1 MALTSPS
8 LPYRYKQLL
17 FYATKLAPLP
27 AEDHTPSNKVE
38 GCVSQVWVNPEL
50 KEDGKVYWS
59 ADSDSQLTKGLAAL
73 LVLGLS
79 GCTPEEITRLD
90 PSFIE
95 LLGLKQSLT
104 PSRNNGFLNMLRL
117 MQKKSAALAAAV
129 ASSSAAKEAS
139 IPVTLPTLTSS
150 FVPLVSSF
158 PPDSPEI
165 QERIKAAL
173 TSSLSPSWLEVI
185 DESPKLSRQAQ
196 LDLASGKA
204 ITRKEREVHLRVEIV
219 SSAFEGQSLVK
230 RHRAINTLLSD
241 EFNRGLHALSL
252 DTRTPSEAGM

>member
-1 MALTSPS
+1 MTLTSPS
-8 LPYRYKQLL
+8 LPHRYKQLL

-27 AEDHTPSNKVE
+27 SEDHNPSNKVE
-38 GCVSQVWVNPEL
+38 GCVSQVWVKSEL

-90 PSFIE
+90 SSFIE

-139 IPVTLPTLTSS
+139 EKPLKAESS
-150 FVPLVSSF
+150 TVVMLVSS
-158 PPDSPEI
+158 
-165 QERIKAAL
+165 
-173 TSSLSPSWLEVI
+173 SSLSMRESMQQKLSEAFRPALLEIV
-185 DESPKLSRQAQ
+185 DESSKHAGHAAMAGRGGA
-196 LDLASGKA
+196 GGETHFNVK
-204 ITRKEREVHLRVEIV
+204 IV

>member
-1 MALTSPS
+1 MGSPLILS
-8 LPYRYKQLL
+8 CRYKQLL

-27 AEDHTPSNKVE
+27 VEDHTPSNKVE
-38 GCVSQVWVNPEL
+38 GCVSQVWVKPEL

-117 MQKKSAALAAAV
+117 MQKKSATIAAAI
-129 ASSSAAKEAS
+129 ASSISTDVS
-139 IPVTLPTLTSS
+139 PSLSSS
-150 FVPLVSSF
+150 FVPLES
-158 PPDSPEI
+158 PPDSPGI
-165 QERIKAAL
+165 QDRIKVAL
-173 TSSLSPSWLEVI
+173 INALSPSRLEVI

-196 LDLASGKA
+196 LDLAAGKS
-204 ITRKEREVHLRVEIV
+204 ISKKEREVHLRVEIV
-219 SSAFEGQSLVK
+219 SSSFEGQSLVK
-230 RHRAINTLLSD
+230 RHRSINALLSD

-252 DTRTPSEAGM
+252 DTKTPAEFDKKKQ